1 MPANPTDPT
10 DQARSHLKTL
20 FKPEFHKYIDTELAG
35 DFAFHLSNVL
45 QSANAEIARIKQ
57 VIVQLETSLLHGVS
71 DKELLA
77 LLNTK
82 PVPDF
87 EICPN
92 CDSPL
97 PEGCLGLFKSD
108 GDYCRYKETEKA

>member
-1 MPANPTDPT
+1 MPVDPT
-10 DQARSHLKTL
+10 DQARSYLKTL

-35 DFAFHLSNVL
+35 DFAFHLFNVL
-45 QSANAEIARIKQ
+45 QSADAEIARLKQ
-57 VIVQLETSLLHGVS
+57 AIVQVETSLLHGVS

-82 PVPDF
+82 SAPDF
-87 EICPN
+87 EICPH

-97 PEGCLGLFKSD
+97 PEGCRGLFKSD
-108 GDYCRYKETEKA
+108 GDYCPYTV